1 MYVRGCARSRG
12 RLSRSTTSR
21 DQDLVS
27 GEGSS
32 IRTGATSPTLSTVS
46 GLTTQLDS
54 LSMATD
60 DTDRYPTTSK
70 FPKTRPTELTS
81 KQGESGQQIELVA
94 NYIKMLAAPKWD
106 LYRYHCT
113 FEPEIELRKIR
124 RETLAKAGIKD
135 VAFDGQLLYSFED
148 FGTETTISS
157 RHPVTNEAIEI
168 KLKQTATASPESPE
182 FFHLANLI
190 VRKLL
195 EIAGLKL
202 LGRNYYSFDK
212 KIDLDRYKLTLFP
225 GFMTAVNVYEGQ
237 LMINVDLSTKVMNKQ
252 TVYACLTEKLERF
265 NYNVQLTHDAAIKE
279 LVGQIVMTS
288 YNNETY
294 KILDIIWDKD
304 PTYQF
309 TKRDG
314 SQQTLVQYY
323 QEKYHIQIKDCQQP
337 LISVKASRRMAKRGP
352 KKDEPG
358 VIFLVPEL
366 CSLTGIT
373 DAMRSD
379 FSLMKEMSTYTHVG
393 PNERF
398 QQLNGFL
405 QDIQKREE
413 GQKELNKW
421 QISLDQQLVQLQG
434 RTIESETIM
443 YKDKTVKYNP
453 AEADWSREGRSLPHL
468 VPKHLNRWLLI
479 FTQRDA
485 QVAKAF
491 VDALYKVCTPF
502 GMNVAFPEPCE
513 LPNDRADAYI
523 NAIRTKAHP
532 QLDLVCCILTNNR
545 KDRYDAIKKVLCVDC
560 PLPSQVLLT
569 KTLQRQGQLMSVAT
583 KVGIQIN
590 AKLGGEIWAVPIP
603 SKTIMV
609 IGIDTYRDSQS
620 RSSQM
625 VGFVASINSTCTRYY
640 SRVIEQRGQKDL
652 ISGLKSCMQD
662 ALQKYHQVNG
672 TLPGKIIVYRDGV
685 NDFQLL
691 DVIDSELPALNELCM
706 KIQEGYDPKLGMI
719 VVKKRGSARFFAR
732 DPRNNRQF
740 INPPPGTIIDH
751 TVTNQEWYD
760 FYLISQMARQGTVAP
775 THFNVIWDRTGL
787 KVDHMQRL
795 TQKLCHLYYNW
806 PGTIRVPGVCQY
818 AHKLAFLAAQSLHTQ
833 PHESLAD
840 KLFYL

>member
-1 MYVRGCARSRG
+1 MYLRGCARSRG
-12 RLSRSTTSR
+12 RLSRSTASR

-32 IRTGATSPTLSTVS
+32 IVTGVTSPTPSTIS
-46 GLTTQLDS
+46 GMTTQLDS
-54 LSMATD
+54 LSLATD

-70 FPKTRPTELTS
+70 FPKTRPSELSS
-81 KQGESGQQIELVA
+81 KQGESGQEIALVA
-94 NYIKMLAAPKWD
+94 NYIKILAAPKWD
-106 LYRYHCT
+106 LYRYHCS
-113 FEPEIELRKIR
+113 FEPNIELRKIR

-135 VAFDGQLLYSFED
+135 VAFDGTLLYSFED
-148 FGTETTISS
+148 FGQEKTVSS
-157 RHPVTNEAIEI
+157 QHPVTNETVTI
-168 KLKQTATASPESPE
+168 KLKRTATASPESPE

-212 KIDLDRYKLTLFP
+212 KIDLDRFKLTLFP

-252 TVYACLTEKLERF
+252 TVYSILTDKF
-265 NYNVQLTHDAAIKE
+265 NRINDPKQAQDASLKE
-279 LVGQIVMTS
+279 LVGQIVLTP

-294 KILDIIWDKD
+294 KIMDIVWDKD

-314 SQQTLVQYY
+314 TTQTLAQYY
-323 QEKYHIQIKDCQQP
+323 QEKYHIQIKDEKQP
-337 LISVKASRRMAKRGP
+337 LISVKASKRMAKRGP
-352 KKDEPG
+352 KKEDPG
-358 VIFLVPEL
+358 MIFLIPEL
-366 CSLTGIT
+366 CSITGIS
-373 DAMRSD
+373 DAMRQD
-379 FSLMKEMSTYTHVG
+379 FSLMKEMSVYTHVG
-393 PNERF
+393 PSERF

-405 QDIQKREE
+405 KDIQEREE
-413 GQKELNKW
+413 GRKELSKW
-421 QISLDQQLVQLQG
+421 HISLDQKLVELTG
-434 RTIESETIM
+434 RTMEAESII
-443 YKDKTVKYNP
+443 YKDRTIKYNP
-453 AEADWSREGRSLPHL
+453 LEADWSREGRSLAHL
-468 VPKHLNRWLLI
+468 SAKNLDKWIVI
-479 FTQRDA
+479 FTQRDSQTA
-485 QVAKAF
+485 HSF

-502 GMNVAFPEPCE
+502 GMRVDFPDMVE
-513 LPNDRADAYI
+513 LPNDRPETFI
-523 NAIRTKAHP
+523 RAIQDKANP
-532 QLDLVCCILTNNR
+532 QLDLICCILTNNR

-560 PLPSQVLLT
+560 PVPSQMLLS
-569 KTLQRQGQLMSVAT
+569 KTLQKQGQLMSVAT

-590 AKLGGEIWAVPIP
+590 AKLGGEIWSVQIP

-609 IGIDTYRDSQS
+609 VGIDTYRDSQS

-625 VGFVASINSTCTRYY
+625 VGFVASINPTCTRYY
-640 SRVIEQRGQKDL
+640 SRVIEQRSDNDL

-672 TLPGKIIVYRDGV
+672 ILPAKIIIYRDGV

-691 DVIDSELPALNELCM
+691 DVIENELPALNELCM
-706 KIQEGYDPKLGMI
+706 KAQEGYDPKLGMI
-719 VVKKRGSARFFAR
+719 IVKKRGSARFFAR
-732 DPRNNRQF
+732 DPRGGRQLM
-740 INPPPGTIIDH
+740 NPPPGTIIDH

-818 AHKLAFLAAQSLHTQ
+818 AHKLAFLAAQSLHSQ

>member
-1 MYVRGCARSRG
+1 MYLRGCARSRG
-12 RLSRSTTSR
+12 RLSRSTVLH

-32 IRTGATSPTLSTVS
+32 IATGITSPTPSTIS
-46 GLTTQLDS
+46 EMTTQLDS

-60 DTDRYPTTSK
+60 DSDRYPTTSK
-70 FPKTRPTELTS
+70 FPKTRPNDLS
-81 KQGESGQQIELVA
+81 CKQGESGKEISLVA

-106 LYRYHCT
+106 LYRYHCS
-113 FEPEIELRKIR
+113 FEPNIELRKIR
-124 RETLAKAGIKD
+124 RETLAKADIKD
-135 VAFDGQLLYSFED
+135 VAFDGTLLYSFED
-148 FGTETTISS
+148 FGLEKMIACK
-157 RHPVTNEAIEI
+157 HPITNEPLLI
-168 KLKQTATASPESPE
+168 KIKRTSTASPESPE

-212 KIDLDRYKLTLFP
+212 KIELERYKLTLFP

-252 TVYACLTEKLERF
+252 TVYCILMDKF
-265 NYNVQLTHDAAIKE
+265 NCFNDARQAQDASLKE
-279 LVGQIVMTS
+279 LLGQIVLTP

-294 KILDIIWDKD
+294 KIMDVAWDKD
-304 PTYQF
+304 PNYQF

-314 SQQTLVQYY
+314 TQQSLCQYY
-323 QEKYHIQIKDCQQP
+323 EDKYHIKIKDGQQP
-337 LISVKASRRMAKRGP
+337 LIVVKASKRMTKRGP
-352 KKDEPG
+352 TKDDPG
-358 VIFLVPEL
+358 MIFLIPEL
-366 CSLTGIT
+366 CCITGIS
-373 DAMRSD
+373 DSMRQD

-398 QQLNGFL
+398 EQLNGFL
-405 QDIQKREE
+405 NDIQKREE
-413 GQKELNKW
+413 GRKELNKW
-421 QISLDQQLVQLQG
+421 QINLDKELVRLTG
-434 RTIESETIM
+434 RTMEAEPIM
-443 YKDKTVKYNP
+443 YKDRTIKYNP
-453 AEADWSREGRSLPHL
+453 LEADWSRDGRSLMHL
-468 VPKHLNRWLLI
+468 SAKNLDKWILI
-479 FTQRDA
+479 YCQRDS
-485 QVAKAF
+485 QVAHSF

-502 GMNVAFPEPCE
+502 GMRVDFPEMIE
-513 LPNDRADAYI
+513 LPNDRPETFI
-523 NAIRTKAHP
+523 RAIENKAHP
-532 QLDLVCCILTNNR
+532 KLDLICCILTNNR

-560 PLPSQVLLT
+560 PVPSQMLLS
-569 KTLQRQGQLMSVAT
+569 KTLQKQGQLMSVAT

-590 AKLGGEIWAVPIP
+590 AKLGGEIWAVQIP
-603 SKTIMV
+603 SKTLMV
-609 IGIDTYRDSQS
+609 IGIDIYRDSQS

-625 VGFVASINSTCTRYY
+625 IGFVASINPTCTRYY
-640 SRVIEQRGQKDL
+640 SHVIEQRSNKDM
-652 ISGLKSCMQD
+652 IIGLKSCMQN
-662 ALQKYHQVNG
+662 ALQKYHEVNG
-672 TLPGKIIVYRDGV
+672 SLPAKIIVYRDGV
-685 NDFQLL
+685 SDFQII
-691 DVIDSELPALNELCM
+691 DVIENELPALNEICM
-706 KIQEGYDPKLGMI
+706 KAQEGYDPKLGMVI
-719 VVKKRGSARFFAR
+719 VKKRGSARFFAR
-732 DPRNNRQF
+732 DPRNNHQL

-806 PGTIRVPGVCQY
+806 PGTIRVPAVCQY